1 MAKGGSQSIL
11 TNGLDP
17 SMFNLVIFG
26 TIILIFVIYLATS
39 IWGYLKDKANKDNL
53 KFPPFPSKCPDY
65 WTNLGGSKCKNEHNI
80 GLCKKYNG
88 TYGSDIMDFSD
99 DLFKGDKGLFYK
111 CSWARKCKAPW
122 EGIDK
127 LCI

>member
-1 MAKGGSQSIL
+1 MDQGIFSLI
-11 TNGLDP
+11 T
-17 SMFNLVIFG
+17 LVVVIVV
-26 TIILIFVIYLATS
+26 IVAFVVFTVLQYN
-39 IWGYLKDKANKDNL
+39 KDKKAKDNL

-65 WTNLGGSKCKNEHNI
+65 WTNMGDSKCKNEHNI

-88 TYGSDIMDFSD
+88 NKDSNVMDFGD
-99 DLFKGDKGLFYK
+99 DLFKGEKGMFYK